1 MYADNWALRA
11 KEKGYR
17 SRAVFKL
24 EEIFAKFSIPKKL
37 TVVLDLG
44 AAPGG
49 WSQYVKEYAENPK
62 IFAIDLLNMKPIN
75 GVKFFQ
81 TDIQDLEMIGPIM
94 QNKGHTSLVIS
105 DLAPNLSGIV
115 AVDVAKIFELNMMT
129 LKTAADFLEKS
140 GILIVKTFQNEN
152 LKIFKKEMENVF
164 KIVQTHKPAAS
175 KKQSQEIYLIGQK
188 LHE

>member
-1 MYADNWALRA
+1 
-11 KEKGYR
+11 
-17 SRAVFKL
+17 
-24 EEIFAKFSIPKKL
+24 
-37 TVVLDLG
+37 
-44 AAPGG
+44 
-49 WSQYVKEYAENPK
+49 
-62 IFAIDLLNMKPIN
+62 MKPIN

-115 AVDVAKIFELNMMT
+115 AVDVANIFELNMMT